1 LWRLEYLIMISIVPY
16 REEYKE
22 YIKSLNYEWLEK
34 YFAIEPIDVIQLSN
48 PQEEILD
55 KGGKIF
61 FALDLDDDT
70 VIGTASLL
78 KVSNQEYELAKM
90 AVTEKYQYTGIGKI
104 LMEHCIEEAKKLN
117 AKKLILVSNTKLEAA
132 IHVYR
137 KYGFVEIPL
146 PKEIHYKRGNI
157 MMEKIL

>member
-1 LWRLEYLIMISIVPY
+1 MIAIVPY
-16 REEYKE
+16 KEAYKE
-22 YIKSLNYEWLEK
+22 HIKSLNYEWLEK

-78 KVSNQEYELAKM
+78 KVSDQEYELAKM
-90 AVTEKYQYTGIGKI
+90 AVTEKYKSLGIGKM
-104 LMEHCIEEAKKLN
+104 LMEHCIAEAKKLH
-117 AKKLILVSNTKLEAA
+117 AKKLTLVSNTKLDAA

-137 KYGFVEIPL
+137 KYGFIEIPL
-146 PKEIHYKRGNI
+146 PAEMHYERGNI

>member
-1 LWRLEYLIMISIVPY
+1 MIRIVPY
-16 REEYKE
+16 TENYKE
-22 YIKSLNYEWLEK
+22 AIKILNYEWLEK
-34 YFAIEPIDVIQLSN
+34 YFEIEPNDIIQLSN

-61 FALDLDDDT
+61 FALDDDE

-78 KVSNQEYELAKM
+78 KVNEEEYELAKM
-90 AVTEKYQYTGIGKI
+90 AVTEKYQQAGIGKM
-104 LMEHCIEEAKKLN
+104 LVEYCIDEAKKLE
-117 AKKLILVSNTKLEAA
+117 AKRITLFSNTKLEAA

-146 PKEIHYKRGNI
+146 PEEMHYVRSDIRMQKT
-157 MMEKIL
+157 LP

>member
-1 LWRLEYLIMISIVPY
+1 MITIVPY
-16 REEYKE
+16 KDDYKE

-34 YFAIEPIDVIQLSN
+34 YFAVEPIDVVQLSN
-48 PQEEILD
+48 PQTEILD

-61 FALDLDDDT
+61 FALDNGA

-78 KVSNQEYELAKM
+78 KLSDEEYELAKM
-90 AVTEKYQYTGIGKI
+90 AVTEKYQHAGIGKM
-104 LMEHCIEEAKKLN
+104 LMDYCITEAKNLHAKKLT
-117 AKKLILVSNTKLEAA
+117 LFSNTKLEAA

-146 PKEIHYKRGNI
+146 PAEMHYVRSDI
-157 MMEKIL
+157 RMEKML